1 MIYETLAV
9 VFAIVIFLLVDHL
22 LFADDDVTIT
32 QIVMIEA
39 LLMAAYLAVL
49 VVYFIATGQIQC

>member
-39 LLMAAYLAVL
+39 LLMAAYFAVL
-49 VVYFIATGQIQC
+49 VVYFIATGQIPC